1 MASADGAKRLKR
13 LGAVIAVCGSLLAF
27 LIWCVAPRTGLG
39 ELVLM
44 VGFPLFFGVAI
55 REAPLGLLV
64 VWGISRHLIA
74 QWLQMRQ
81 FPRHELLQLFVIEKG
96 ENDVPLLS

>member
-27 LIWCVAPRTGLG
+27 LIWCVASRIGLG

-44 VGFPLFFGVAI
+44 VGFPLFFGLAAWAVGWILEGFFSPPA
-55 REAPLGLLV
+55 
-64 VWGISRHLIA
+64 
-74 QWLQMRQ
+74 
-81 FPRHELLQLFVIEKG
+81 
-96 ENDVPLLS
+96 NDQ